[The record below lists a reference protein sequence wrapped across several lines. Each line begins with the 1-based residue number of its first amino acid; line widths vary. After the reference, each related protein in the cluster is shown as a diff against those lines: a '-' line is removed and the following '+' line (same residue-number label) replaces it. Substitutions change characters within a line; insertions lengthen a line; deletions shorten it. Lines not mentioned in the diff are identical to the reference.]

1 MKHAARSLGT
11 NVASLA
17 GLIGLT
23 LAAPAASAQEVNGQ
37 WLTQGGKARV
47 NIASCGAK
55 LCGTIVWLREPNDEA
70 GQPKRDERNVDASK
84 RNRPL
89 IGVPVLLGMSREDSG
104 RWKGE
109 IYNAEDGKTY
119 TAFLTPVSATEV
131 KVEGCVMGGL
141 ICKEQ
146 RWTRA
151 R

>member
-1 MKHAARSLGT
+1 MT
-11 NVASLA
+11 NATGRRTVALLA
-17 GLIGLT
+17 GLC
-23 LAAPAASAQEVNGQ
+23 LAATGASAQDISGQ

-55 LCGTIVWLREPNDEA
+55 LCGTLVWLSEPNDA
-70 GQPKRDERNVDASK
+70 DGQPKRDVRNADTGK

-89 IGVPVLLGMSREDSG
+89 IGVPILLGMERDGPG

-119 TAFLTPVSATEV
+119 TAFLTPVSADEV

-141 ICKEQ
+141 VCKEQ